1 LGGPDHFHTATL
13 PVHCFEQ
20 GCLQHQPSFP
30 LEALKDL
37 AFHLQVKQS
46 LVAMPQQ
53 KVSESHLA
61 SCAPLEMQIFVQDFV
76 EHLSSSVE

>member
-1 LGGPDHFHTATL
+1 
-13 PVHCFEQ
+13 
-20 GCLQHQPSFP
+20 